1 MKDISAVSSL
11 VLLRI
16 ISLNICKTDFYVNI
30 HFHDFSIN
38 AQEYNLLLLHG
49 KCMFIQEFAKFT
61 FPLAVN
67 EWPNFSPEFGVTIIM
82 FYYPQLRVSF
92 RYITVLF
99 F

>member
-1 MKDISAVSSL
+1 MLIFFSFLLLSVYSSIILYHVCLIIFPLKDISAVSSL

-61 FPLAVN
+61 FPPYSC
-67 EWPNFSPEFGVTIIM
+67 E
-82 FYYPQLRVSF
+82 
-92 RYITVLF
+92 
-99 F
+99 